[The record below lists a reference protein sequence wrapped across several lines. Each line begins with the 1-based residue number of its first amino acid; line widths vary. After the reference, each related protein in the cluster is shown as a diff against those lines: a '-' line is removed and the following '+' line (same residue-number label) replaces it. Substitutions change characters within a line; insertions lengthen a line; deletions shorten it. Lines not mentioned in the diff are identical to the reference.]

1 MKLPA
6 IHVLIASFALCSTAA
21 CSWKPYGDVRVVR
34 RAKAGGE
41 LAILGDRE
49 VAMQKANS
57 TMATTCGGPDRY
69 EIVEEGETV
78 VGEESVSESSERR
91 EKDFFGPKKRK
102 QENTSTVQTTEW
114 RVKYE
119 CKEGEPAAEKAAPAD
134 DAAPSDD
141 APEASEGKT
150 EGRRV
155 HEVIIRF

>member
-1 MKLPA
+1 MKFPA
-6 IHVLIASFALCSTAA
+6 THVLIASFALCTTAA
-21 CSWKPYGDVRVVR
+21 CTWKPYGDVRVVR
-34 RAKAGGE
+34 RTKVGGE

-49 VAMQKANS
+49 VAMQKASS
-57 TMATTCGGPDRY
+57 TMATTCGGPDSY

-91 EKDFFGPKKRK
+91 EKDFFGPKRRK
-102 QENTSTVQTTEW
+102 QESTSSVQKTEW

-119 CKEGEPAAEKAAPAD
+119 CKKEEPAAEKEAPAD
-134 DAAPSDD
+134 DAAP
-141 APEASEGKT
+141 EEGKA